1 MNINNVIE
9 TLNSFAR
16 QNTFLSILILAILA
30 NFLTE
35 IFKKLLYFFAIKT
48 KTVASSTGRQISKW
62 SLKNIKFLIGH
73 YKEEIIRVEKIK
85 NGDKSELF
93 NLLETLYDN
102 FVLFIFILVLYL
114 AFQKIDNQLYFYIF
128 LGSSAKLFFQILS
141 NTVYNHGL
149 FEKAKNYEKYKTK
162 KENRILQL
170 ENILNRK

>member
-1 MNINNVIE
+1 MDLNNIIE
-9 TLNSFAR
+9 NLNSFAR
-16 QNTFLSILILAILA
+16 QNTFLSILILAILG

-35 IFKKLLYFFAIKT
+35 IFKKLLYYFATKT

-62 SLKNIKFLIGH
+62 SLKNIEFLIGH

-85 NGDKSELF
+85 NNDKSEF
-93 NLLETLYDN
+93 FTLLETLYNN
-102 FVLFIFILVLYL
+102 FILFFLILVLYL
-114 AFQKIDNQLYFYIF
+114 ALQKVDNQLYFYGF
-128 LGSSAKLFFQILS
+128 LGASAKLLFQILS
-141 NTVYNHGL
+141 NTVYNHSL